1 MIGQYDLLQWSRC
14 LFGHGTFAHLTPSP
28 SSSLRNAACVLT
40 PCDGR
45 FTARDRHGA
54 KAQSVVPTHN
64 QIVAHRAD
72 PNAKGCVSHMTQ
84 VTIAAEQQADIIATA
99 HAAADAAREITL
111 KYFRGMSLDT
121 QSKLDRGF
129 DPVTVA
135 DRGAELA
142 MRDIIGK
149 MRPDD
154 AIHGEE
160 FPVKSGTSGLTWV
173 LDPID
178 GTRGFISG
186 TPTWGVLIAC
196 RDETQVHLGIID
208 QPYIGER
215 FFGGFGSAT
224 LTGPH
229 GTKPLVTRGGVALA
243 DAIIFT
249 TFPEVGTAQDRKGFE
264 TVAQACKLTRYG
276 MDCYAYALLA
286 AGQIDLV
293 IEAGLQPYDI
303 LGPIGV
309 IEAAGGVVT
318 DWQGNSAQKGGRIVA
333 AGSKALLTEALTM
346 LNGA

>member
-1 MIGQYDLLQWSRC
+1 
-14 LFGHGTFAHLTPSP
+14 
-28 SSSLRNAACVLT
+28 
-40 PCDGR
+40 
-45 FTARDRHGA
+45 
-54 KAQSVVPTHN
+54 
-64 QIVAHRAD
+64 
-72 PNAKGCVSHMTQ
+72 MTQ
-84 VTIAAEQQADIIATA
+84 AKMSAEQQANIIATA
-99 HAAADAAREITL
+99 HAAADAARDITL
-111 KYFRGMSLDT
+111 QYFRGTSLDT
-121 QSKLDRGF
+121 ESKLEAGF

-135 DRGAELA
+135 DRGAEQA
-142 MRDIIGK
+142 MRKIIGN

-160 FPVKSGTSGLTWV
+160 FPPKSGTSGFTWV

-196 RDETQVHLGIID
+196 RDETQVHVGIID

-215 FFGGFGSAT
+215 FFGGFGQSE

-229 GTKPLVTRGGVALA
+229 GNRPLVARQGVVLK

-249 TFPEVGTAQDRKGFE
+249 TFPEVGTPDDRKGFE
-264 TVAQACKLTRYG
+264 AVAQACKLTRYG

-309 IEAAGGVVT
+309 IEAAGGMVT

-333 AGSKALLTEALTM
+333 AGSKTLLAEALEL
-346 LNGA
+346 LNDTP